1 MLSLPCNGC
10 REVLPQMTA
19 QPPLPPHS
27 TLLPK
32 LELWKWSWTSRSR
45 ADLIINCANWAQAL
59 HKWRRHQAGQG
70 NNLTSCILVACGTQ
84 PMAGDAN
91 MFLVAVLMWQEKQK
105 AHCELQHSQS
115 YKTDTLQQW
124 ERHWEVIPRI
134 KQCWIMMAANLENLI
149 IPSLQ
154 LQGASGHCI
163 IFNFL
168 PNI

>member
-1 MLSLPCNGC
+1 MALTKHGLRGKLKEWEMLCSHCHAMGA
-10 REVLPQMTA
+10 EEILPQMTA

-124 ERHWEVIPRI
+124 ERHWER
-134 KQCWIMMAANLENLI
+134 
-149 IPSLQ
+149 
-154 LQGASGHCI
+154 
-163 IFNFL
+163 
-168 PNI
+168 